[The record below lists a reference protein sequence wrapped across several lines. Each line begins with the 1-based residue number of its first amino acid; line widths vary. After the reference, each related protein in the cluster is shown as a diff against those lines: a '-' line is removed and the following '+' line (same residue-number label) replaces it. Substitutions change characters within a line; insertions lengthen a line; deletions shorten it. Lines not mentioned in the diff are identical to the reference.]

1 MLLVASPELTDPNF
15 SRTVVYL
22 VAHNDDGTL
31 GIILNRRTET
41 AVHNVLPGW
50 ATTVTKPQALYAGG
64 PVQTSGAMCLGVHR
78 PGIDPDDLEGML
90 SVAGSVVMIDLDGD
104 PDDLGP
110 HLKGA
115 RIFAGHSGWSPGQ
128 LATEIEREDWF
139 VVPGKSSDI
148 IAPAAT
154 DLWFKT
160 LRRQGFPLAWTA
172 YLPDDL
178 DAN

>member
-1 MLLVASPELTDPNF
+1 MLLIASPELTDPNF
-15 SRTVVYL
+15 ARTVVYL

-41 AVHNVLPGW
+41 AVFNVLPGW

-90 SVAGSVVMIDLDGD
+90 SVAGAVVMIDLDGD

-110 HLKGA
+110 HLQGA

-139 VVPGKSSDI
+139 VVPGKSADI
-148 IAPAAT
+148 IAPAST
-154 DLWFKT
+154 DLWFRT